1 MRFKHLKV
9 QEAWERNKD
18 VIKTTDEQYLLLE
31 IMTGVPAQTCR
42 EICNLQRAIR
52 KTLPKGKESAKQEQ
66 EVKIELGYNTQS
78 VAISE
83 QEIKKEFDRQ
93 MGIETTT
100 HQTGET
106 EINWSSIFKGNQHPL
121 A

>member
-18 VIKTTDEQYLLLE
+18 VIHTTDEQYLLLE

-52 KTLPKGKESAKQEQ
+52 KTLPKGKESAKQEA
-66 EVKIELGYNTQS
+66 EVKIELGYGTQNLAMFE
-78 VAISE
+78 VEAK
-83 QEIKKEFDRQ
+83 QRYN
-93 MGIETTT
+93 
-100 HQTGET
+100 HLTGE
-106 EINWSSIFKGNQHPL
+106 KYY
-121 A
+121 